1 MARKSRKQ
9 IAVEEPVVESVSSEV
24 FSTAIYARLSVENSG
39 KSEKVDVIANQIEIC
54 KSYIA
59 ERPYLNLIDTYVDN
73 GRTGTVFDR
82 PEFNRCPHRYLS
94 DSGRDALQCTTC
106 KSQSD
111 LR

>member
-1 MARKSRKQ
+1 MPMNWILPYKGGMSKWQEKAESKLQSKSRLLN
-9 IAVEEPVVESVSSEV
+9 SVSSEV

-73 GRTGTVFDR
+73 GRTGYGF
-82 PEFNRCPHRYLS
+82 
-94 DSGRDALQCTTC
+94 
-106 KSQSD
+106 
-111 LR
+111 

>member
-59 ERPYLNLIDTYVDN
+59 ERPYLNPFV
-73 GRTGTVFDR
+73 
-82 PEFNRCPHRYLS
+82 RCPHRYLS
-94 DSGRDALQCTTC
+94 DSDRDALQCRTC